1 MFPKTL
7 RRSQSTLA
15 FPTNADFKTEKELLK
30 YYYKSKDARLAL
42 LQAVQ
47 QEQGNTEAIVYF
59 NHHLLYSPIT
69 IYPDTTEDYRT
80 QKTYTSEIMGV
91 KLVYYIQDPKTHQ
104 WELAINPTPPSS
116 DEYNRYDTV
125 PLIDYM
131 GQGWKTDVEALEYLK
146 TKKSARKLISR
157 QAWTYMYQGA
167 GVMYIVHPLFE
178 VPLVLGPHD
187 SEESILRKVTIRL
200 DTLKRVADKYP
211 GNV

>member
-7 RRSQSTLA
+7 RRSRSILA
-15 FPTNADFKTEKELLK
+15 FPTKADFQTEKELLK
-30 YYYKSKDARLAL
+30 HYYENKDARLAL
-42 LQAVQ
+42 LQAVR
-47 QEQGNTEAIVYF
+47 QEQGNTEAI
-59 NHHLLYSPIT
+59 
-69 IYPDTTEDYRT
+69 RT

-91 KLVYYIQDPKTHQ
+91 KLVYYVQDPKTHQ

-116 DEYNRYDTV
+116 DEYHRYDTV

-200 DTLKRVADKYP
+200 DTLKRVADKYS

>member
-1 MFPKTL
+1 
-7 RRSQSTLA
+7 
-15 FPTNADFKTEKELLK
+15 
-30 YYYKSKDARLAL
+30 
-42 LQAVQ
+42 
-47 QEQGNTEAIVYF
+47 
-59 NHHLLYSPIT
+59 
-69 IYPDTTEDYRT
+69 
-80 QKTYTSEIMGV
+80 MGV
-91 KLVYYIQDPKTHQ
+91 KLVYYVQDPKTHQ

-200 DTLKRVADKYP
+200 DTLKRVADKYS

>member
-1 MFPKTL
+1 MDFG
-7 RRSQSTLA
+7 
-15 FPTNADFKTEKELLK
+15 FTNGDCVIIPIPSNMKPQTPIDILNYLLENPNVRQQIFKKANNQRQVTWETHPE
-30 YYYKSKDARLAL
+30 
-42 LQAVQ
+42 
-47 QEQGNTEAIVYF
+47 
-59 NHHLLYSPIT
+59 
-69 IYPDTTEDYRT
+69 
-80 QKTYTSEIMGV
+80 TYTSEIMGV
-91 KLVYYIQDPKTHQ
+91 KLVYYVQDPKTHQ

-200 DTLKRVADKYP
+200 DTLKRVADKYS